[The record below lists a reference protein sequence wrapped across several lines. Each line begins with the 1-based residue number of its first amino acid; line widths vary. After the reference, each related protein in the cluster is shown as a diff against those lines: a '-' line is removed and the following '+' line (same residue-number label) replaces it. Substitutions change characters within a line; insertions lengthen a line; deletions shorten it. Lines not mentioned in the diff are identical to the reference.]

1 MSLPIWTPDA
11 LQSEKRK
18 ISGLWWRLVEA
29 QHHVSTM
36 KLVDTVDEQ
45 SLLEDILEGS
55 KRRFPPECAGLD
67 YLLATPFRYDA
78 AYPYGS
84 RFRRAGYTKG
94 VYYAAAK
101 VETALA
107 EMAFYRL
114 LFYAESPATPFP
126 ANAAEYTAFS
136 VEIGTSAAI
145 DLTMPPLSDN
155 DAIWAHPTQY
165 EPCQALA
172 DVAREA
178 EVEAILYR
186 SVRDPEGGQNAALL
200 TPLGFKKKQPLERI
214 SWRIRLAK
222 TGIQA
227 LCEFPMRRVGF
238 AVEDFAGDPRIAGLL
253 RG

>member
-11 LQSEKRK
+11 LQSETRK

-186 SVRDPEGGQNAALL
+186 SVRDPEGGQNVALL
-200 TPLGFKKKQPLERI
+200 TPLGFKKKQPVERI

-227 LCEFPMRRVGF
+227 LCEFPMRRIGF
-238 AVEDFAGDPRIAGLL
+238 AVEDFAGDPRIDHLL
-253 RG
+253 NA

>member
-11 LQSEKRK
+11 LQSETRQ

-94 VYYAAAK
+94 VYYAAAR

-114 LFYAESPATPFP
+114 LFYAESPSTPFP

-155 DAIWAHPTQY
+155 DAIWTHPTQY

-172 DVAREA
+172 DVARDA

-186 SVRDPEGGQNAALL
+186 SVRDPEGGQNVALL
-200 TPLGFKKKQPLERI
+200 TPLGFKKKQPVERI

-227 LCEFPMRRVGF
+227 LCEFPMRRIGF

>member
-11 LQSEKRK
+11 LQSEKREV
-18 ISGLWWRLVEA
+18 SGPYWRLVEA
-29 QHHVSTM
+29 QHQVSTM

-84 RFRRAGYTKG
+84 RFRRAGWTKG
-94 VYYAAAK
+94 VYYAAAS

-114 LFYAESPATPFP
+114 LFYSESPATPLP

-136 VEIGTSAAI
+136 AEITTPAAI
-145 DLTMPPLSDN
+145 DLTTPSLARDKTL
-155 DAIWAHPTQY
+155 WTHPTDY
-165 EPCQALA
+165 EPCQTLA
-172 DVAREA
+172 DTARTA
-178 EVEAILYR
+178 EIEAILYQ
-186 SVRDPEGGQNAALL
+186 SVRDPEGGLNIALL
-200 TPLGFKKKQPLERI
+200 TPRGFARKQPVERA

-227 LCEFPMRRVGF
+227 LCEFPMRRIGF
-238 AVEDFAGDPRIAGLL
+238 TVEDFAGDPRIAALL
-253 RG
+253 LG